1 VDNRESIVKFGLRV
15 RKLREDKNMT
25 QQALADDAEVA
36 KTTIQRIE
44 LARMVTNLDVI
55 LSLARALDVSPEDLF
70 KKEV

>member
-1 VDNRESIVKFGLRV
+1 MDNRESIVKFGLRV